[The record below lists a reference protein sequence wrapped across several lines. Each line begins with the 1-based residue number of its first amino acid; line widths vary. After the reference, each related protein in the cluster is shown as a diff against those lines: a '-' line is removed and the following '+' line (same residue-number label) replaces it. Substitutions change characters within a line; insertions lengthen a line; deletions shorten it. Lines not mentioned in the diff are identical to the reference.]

1 MNNIDELNTAE
12 ELRHML
18 EWTSEQKDIYNYLIS
33 DNFDEY
39 EAFAVVNDRDYAI
52 FDSFE
57 EVLEDYVNQEGI
69 HIPEWLSINKIETW
83 DNELHEH
90 YSMIDPGSFYWQI
103 ENSRF
108 LQLYRA

>member
-18 EWTSEQKDIYNYLIS
+18 EWTSEQKHIYNYLVSQYMSEEKAFEIVE
-33 DNFDEY
+33 DENY
-39 EAFAVVNDRDYAI
+39 II

-57 EVLEDYVNQEGI
+57 EVLQDYANQEGI
-69 HIPEWLSINKIETW
+69 HIPEWLSINKVETW
-83 DNELHEH
+83 DNELHQ
-90 YSMIDPGSFYWQI
+90 YYTMIDAGSFYWQI

-108 LQLYRA
+108 IQIYRD

>member
-1 MNNIDELNTAE
+1 MNSIDELNTAE
-12 ELRHML
+12 ELRCLL
-18 EWTSEQKDIYNYLIS
+18 EWTSEQKDIYNYLI
-33 DNFDEY
+33 FQYWDE
-39 EAFAVVNDRDYAI
+39 EKAFQVVEDENYII

-57 EVLEDYVNQEGI
+57 EVLEDYANQEGI

-83 DNELHEH
+83 DNELHQY

-108 LQLYRA
+108 AQVYRV